1 MQVQSCKNG
10 LDVYRDIKVNIYI
23 KLSISAIIS
32 PIELAWSVGNIPHSD
47 FIAPTQPFIE
57 REEEEDSK
65 TQCKTIKI
73 PGVHDDDDDDGSVAG
88 VDDDDDDGGDAGV
101 HDDDD
106 DGSVAGVDDDDAG
119 SVAGECLMGADG

>member
-73 PGVHDDDDDDGSVAG
+73 PGVHDD
-88 VDDDDDDGGDAGV
+88 GD
-101 HDDDD
+101 
-106 DGSVAGVDDDDAG
+106 AGVDDDDAG

>member
-57 REEEEDSK
+57 REEEEDRAR
-65 TQCKTIKI
+65 
-73 PGVHDDDDDDGSVAG
+73 HSVKQ
-88 VDDDDDDGGDAGV
+88 
-101 HDDDD
+101 
-106 DGSVAGVDDDDAG
+106 SRFL
-119 SVAGECLMGADG
+119 ECMMMMMVVLL

>member
-73 PGVHDDDDDDGSVAG
+73 PGVHDDDDGSVAG